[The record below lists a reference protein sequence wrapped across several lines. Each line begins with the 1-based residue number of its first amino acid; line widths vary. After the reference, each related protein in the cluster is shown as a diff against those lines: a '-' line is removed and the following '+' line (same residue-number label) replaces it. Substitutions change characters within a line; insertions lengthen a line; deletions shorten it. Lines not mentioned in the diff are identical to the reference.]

1 MASRRSIARSWKTA
15 VGALLLI
22 AGLHDPAPAAET
34 PPPELVGTW
43 QLTSYSQQFLDTK
56 ETIKPFGEHP
66 TGYMQYSVGGHFV
79 IFMVSGDVP
88 KPAAA
93 VYTDAERAE
102 IHRSMVGGYAGS
114 YKTDGDKLVFHVLTA
129 WRPEWN
135 GTDQL
140 RTFELNGNTL
150 TLHTAPTKY
159 TRTGQDFIATLSLM
173 RVE

>member
-1 MASRRSIARSWKTA
+1 MASERGIPRPWRTVA
-15 VGALLLI
+15 GALLLV
-22 AGLHDPAPAAET
+22 AGPYGPAPAMERSSG
-34 PPPELVGTW
+34 LVGTW

-56 ETIKPFGEHP
+56 EVIKPFGEHP
-66 TGYMQYSVGGHFV
+66 TGYMQYSAGGHFV

-88 KPAAA
+88 KPAGV

-114 YKTDGDKLVFHVLTA
+114 YQTDGDRLVFHVLTA

-150 TLHTAPTKY
+150 TLHTAPAKY
-159 TRTGQDFIATLSLM
+159 TRTGQDYVATLNLM